1 MNLAYL
7 DVAQALILVFG
18 SIVVFYALRAF
29 RRTKSQSML
38 LLGLGFAFVTL
49 GAVLAGVLF
58 NLTTMNDLV
67 TVQTVQAASQA
78 IGFFIIVYSLARAK
92 D

>member
-1 MNLAYL
+1 MNLTYL

-18 SIVVFYALRAF
+18 SIVVFYAFRAF
-29 RRTKSQSML
+29 RRTNSQSML

-78 IGFFIIVYSLARAK
+78 VGFFIIVYSLARAK